1 MGPRGSR
8 PVCCWTV
15 TGCRLWGM
23 RCVTTCAP
31 TCPDLPPP
39 RPKTGPSS
47 SPGTHAGLGGHES
60 TLWFT
65 NRKLARSVVSVAAG
79 SQAKHQGTR
88 ASGRDDTSHT
98 QVWRVLDAPC
108 GRRRS
113 LCCLG
118 DQRTGAQCREALGE
132 GVVGESGSRHAE
144 PWPGRPQCARHALA
158 SPHSSDLGE
167 VAVCLGCVL
176 SPPSLTGA
184 WEAQTPQAGPPTR
197 SYSVSLQ

>member
-47 SPGTHAGLGGHES
+47 SPGAHARLGGHES

-88 ASGRDDTSHT
+88 ASGCDDTSHT

-108 GRRRS
+108 GRQRS

-132 GVVGESGSRHAE
+132 GVGGGSQGPGTPSPGPAVLNVPGT
-144 PWPGRPQCARHALA
+144 PWLLHTRVTWGK
-158 SPHSSDLGE
+158 SPSVWG
-167 VAVCLGCVL
+167 VFY
-176 SPPSLTGA
+176 PP
-184 WEAQTPQAGPPTR
+184 PP
-197 SYSVSLQ
+197 